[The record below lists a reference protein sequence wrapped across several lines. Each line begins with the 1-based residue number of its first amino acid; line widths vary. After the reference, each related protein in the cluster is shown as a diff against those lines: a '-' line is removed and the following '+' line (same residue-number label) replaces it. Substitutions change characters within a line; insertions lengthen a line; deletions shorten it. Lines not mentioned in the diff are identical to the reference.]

1 MLRNSKIKKII
12 ITFLLAIFFF
22 VEFVGFTFYPQPVY
36 AQLSVSVTTDMP
48 AQATQIKTTIINS
61 LTSVALG
68 GLVKAVS
75 SFMNKMA
82 RDAAMWVASAG
93 KGQSSLIF
101 GDNPA
106 EYFKKTA
113 LSASSGVIDD
123 YMNALSKTSGID
135 PKKIAAIGVSLRN
148 LRNDP
153 SKASSEGE
161 IERLIFALGY
171 ETLDFFGYTQN
182 LDENNAV
189 VSGSFLK
196 KVNSGGSMGA
206 FLQFDRG
213 VDKKVENETAG
224 AKAAR
229 SGDTGVKPVTSKI
242 SGYIK
247 TPASMIQEE
256 SKVLTAKNQG
266 ELSAQQIAG
275 IYGNATLKTIPAAM
289 MTFLST
295 LTSELLK
302 NIMTG
307 DWYDEAKKITAPS
320 ESSSNSFFSQFIIT
334 NKNKALS
341 SFNFLFTVPIRDIN
355 EYTTIIT
362 ELAECGDIRTVNNCV
377 IDEGFMNVL
386 NSAVSGDAL
395 TIREALLN
403 DQHRMNKPFI
413 SPMRRS
419 QTESKECAKEGYC
432 YYNMQKLR
440 KLRIVP
446 LGFEIAALLA
456 DPDNPE
462 EWTLQ
467 KVVDGFYDCGKDS
480 NNKPVRDENH
490 PFCHLIDPNWILKVP
505 SLRCEA
511 TVFGSTLSLETGNS
525 PVRNTECID
534 FSTKVSNSAPNYY
547 SYCTQEKNIWNIN
560 ANECKPQF
568 STCKKY
574 TNKSNNISATYLS
587 RTLDFGGCDESN
599 VGCRAFSTE
608 YDINSQ
614 TWQNS
619 NKVDVDKKI
628 LGRPG
633 TIYFNNKI
641 NVHSCDERDEGCNSF
656 YLADFSNDENNDSK
670 YFYNYDLEIYL
681 KKAPDYYGCYDKD
694 ISTIEIDYPKTKAE
708 LNQMTNKPKECDR
721 FSKICIE
728 DEVGC
733 REYSPVDDY
742 SGSPNIPGIIGGNVC
757 DERCVG
763 YETYRQMP
771 TDFAPTEFPL
781 YFIPSEGEQCNSN
794 NVGCDEFTNI
804 DELNKGGESLQY
816 YNHLR
821 RCELPTENNQK
832 TYYSWEGSSDK
843 GYILKVHNLLP
854 VNEETAGYI
863 ASLDFGS
870 EDLNI
875 KINQAFGEGSPV
887 YFDDYKEALEKNY
900 GLCNDNVYKQIID
913 GEIVDEES
921 EGCRA
926 LYNKEGQIY
935 YRILDLTVTVSNDC
949 QPLRKTDSLVEID
962 QYIKGKDQCE
972 FKKGVWE
979 NNNECKR
986 CYAGGEYREGLC
998 YYWTIPAESSS
1009 CPASANG
1016 CRAYKGNKSN
1026 NIETIISLNF
1036 EEGKDRER
1044 DNEEWDSSAKIS
1056 SEALHVGQHSLEIKK
1071 EASYKFGENR
1081 LEEGQWYQLSF
1092 WARGNTQKLTISLND
1107 NNNRII
1113 GNFTFDKISNSFK
1126 EVSVGTEWKYYK
1138 LGPIQLDG
1146 VKEEMSLVF
1155 ASSNIDNNIYY
1166 IDNLALTKL
1175 SDQTYLIKDSWK
1187 KNYDGIGIT
1196 DVPYVCDQNPDD
1208 AYPGE
1213 ALGCRAYKDITT
1225 PNLSDNTFYATG
1237 FEKLC
1242 REDAVGC
1249 TAMYDTYNNESEDIE
1264 VYNAECRLG
1273 ASYKDDDL
1281 PNTCRVIVKGKSYS
1295 CNLANGARKCLINEA
1310 ITLPAN
1316 FEFQNCYLVGKE
1328 KCIIKAPILGHNK
1341 YTVLAISDSTIII
1354 PADTPADSPLFLTYT
1369 RDSVCDSEKMGCQ
1382 KVAEEEK
1389 LIENGAKDV
1398 FDFPTDRYFLNQPN
1412 NYRDT
1417 LCSAETYG
1425 CNEFTNEDGGI
1436 EYFKDPTI
1444 LGNVLCS
1451 YYSSN
1456 VSNLQSGWY
1465 MDKVGRC
1472 KNNNETLCV
1481 NNKQCGENDSCD
1493 TAKKV
1498 PCYENYQDLNGTY
1511 GLWSN
1516 NSAGY
1521 RGFIGQCPEDQK
1533 NCVELKDPRDTSQFY
1548 PEGKPYYYIFDDKM
1562 KGLQNQC
1569 QGQVNLVDGCV
1580 LFDRTDR
1587 PTKLFN
1593 SEATYEKSSE
1603 YDSSQKTK
1611 YKTVLPVTTGN
1622 KDTNLILK
1630 VKRDRECSEWLYC
1643 RTSVD
1648 EIDENGKSY
1657 KICPDYGVCNQMDE
1671 NGVCKSEV
1679 SDFKFGQ
1686 QKNDILSIDAYTNR
1700 NVEWNDPEYVGY
1712 SLLNKKHIG
1721 TFSLDQSGDGKEF
1734 VLKNIDSDK
1743 TTEIKP
1749 ICKAYPEETSPFD
1762 PKLVTNEPE
1771 PEVLRDKNNPT
1782 ISPFIR
1788 YKREPFT
1795 LYAGANIC
1803 QTDDCGCDY
1812 IKVDYQGGAVTD
1824 YWPITKEFTIPP
1836 GICTGSGEGV
1846 GKPCMSNDDC
1856 SLNSQVC
1863 SLIET
1868 KNSYYGTKGF
1878 CLEYDKSR
1886 PLSIKSKD
1894 LNAYPCLTWLPFD
1907 VRTNNTDSYNTRL
1920 EAGYYPGLD
1929 TTKGNKGEVYCTE
1942 STQGYLFSSKNY
1954 IHNLV
1959 SENFNIISPI
1969 IIDNNYNIDNNYP
1982 CGYGAHKN
1990 CNAKWFYTNLQKM
2003 MWEEIGSTATVLF
2016 SRIPYHVF
2024 KAYEGSDVDS
2034 MPEDYANPWDSYWNI
2049 FKQGNSDQALEGFE
2063 NVQEPSEIDKITN
2076 YNFLLGEKKSILLD
2090 DIRSLYIS
2098 PVLFKKKNNKLFYG
2112 DDDGKNNE
2120 YDNDGWNSND
2130 HGFTLFKKLKIDV
2143 EGLKNVYE
2151 NKEKFAEIV
2160 KDDFNKYPDF
2170 SESNFIYTS
2179 NVYGTKLRDAILYPT
2194 AADGR
2199 GGGGVMH
2206 TYSFYGENK
2215 GDESI
2220 RVGVIIDVSDPKDY
2234 YKDENKSWD
2243 TPCLVDETLDK
2254 DGEGKN
2260 SVYNIVKTAIETKNP
2275 KVDFIRNQEGKYVV
2289 SNFVKNINTE
2299 DPIKDKYKEYAII
2312 MFKFDK
2318 NNAGNFYSTIVEHSN
2333 DLLLG
2338 GVFRKFERD
2347 HGYAAKFL
2355 YGLSMSVTADL
2366 KAKCTEFT
2374 TVHQD
2379 INSVSDSDNKQLNK
2393 AWTDKL
2399 WIEAQKNKQELVVDQ
2414 SKTVYNDFFKLYNLD
2429 KNGGNAYGVL
2439 PDMDSSD
2446 LNILEWGSTSI
2457 MNNLSIWDKMIKY
2470 YFVDPQYQSYPLT
2483 CRDPLI
2489 KDEKVNFFLKDYVD
2503 CFEIQKGRQPIY
2515 WFNKD
2520 YCNYCDSLL
2529 YGEDKGPYKDFVNNY
2544 KSNYLN
2550 IISAGSS
2557 IEFNGETVIKNLF
2570 AKAFKVVKRS
2580 DGDVYKYEVVENF
2593 DEAEKLS
2600 KDNNLL
2606 APQIYSLNVERCGQ
2620 VGSNDCVAYKPNDF
2634 TINDVGYNEAACINP
2649 GTCEKDPIVGIGSY
2663 TAKAKFFVF
2672 ADTNKMPIKSI
2683 KINWGDGK
2691 GIYNDGMVGFYPNQ
2705 KPFCQVQTHCLVEQ
2719 KDTQLTCKTDTDCAN
2734 LGTGATCGNTKLGRI
2749 SFGDSDRACKE
2760 GYKTVTYHYTCQS
2773 SDPNAKN
2780 WDEIQGSLNTLE
2792 KAALAAK
2799 GYTSSTNAK
2808 YCVYKPKIQV
2818 KDNWGWCNGSCKSN
2832 STDGNLGC
2840 YESECSNSN
2849 ADSWTT
2855 YPGKIIIVAK

>member
-93 KGQSSLIF
+93 KGQRSLIF

-148 LRNDP
+148 LSNDP

-206 FLQFDRG
+206 LLQINRT
-213 VDKKVENETAG
+213 VDKNVENATEG
-224 AKAAR
+224 AKADR

-242 SGYIK
+242 SGHIK

-1249 TAMYDTYNNESEDIE
+1249 TAMYDTYNNESGDIE

-1354 PADTPADSPLFLTYT
+1354 PADTPEDSPLFLTYT
-1369 RDSVCDSEKMGCQ
+1369 KNSVCNSEKMGCQ

-1533 NCVELKDPRDTSQFY
+1533 NCVELKDPQDTSQFY
-1548 PEGKPYYYIFDDKM
+1548 PEGKSYYYIFDDKM
-1562 KGLQNQC
+1562 KDLQSQC

-1593 SEATYEKSSE
+1593 SNATYDKSSE
-1603 YDSSQKTK
+1603 YDLSQKTK
-1611 YKTVLPVTTGN
+1611 YKTVLPVTTGE

-1686 QKNDILSIDAYTNR
+1686 KNEILDIETYINR
-1700 NVEWNDPEYVGY
+1700 NVEWNYPEYVGY

-1721 TFSLDQSGDGKEF
+1721 TFSLDQSEDGKEF
-1734 VLKNIDSDK
+1734 VLKNIDRDY
-1743 TTEIKP
+1743 TTEIRP

-1771 PEVLRDKNNPT
+1771 PEVLGDKNNPT

-2024 KAYEGSDVDS
+2024 KAYEGSDVGK
-2034 MPEDYANPWDSYWNI
+2034 MPEDYANPWDDYWNI
-2049 FKQGNSDQALEGFE
+2049 FKQQGNSDQALEGFE
-2063 NVQEPSEIDKITN
+2063 NVQEPSEKDRITN

-2160 KDDFNKYPDF
+2160 KGDFNKYPDF

-2179 NVYGTKLRDAILYPT
+2179 NVYGTEEGDAMLYPT
-2194 AADGR
+2194 VTDGR

-2215 GDESI
+2215 EDNSI

-2234 YKDENKSWD
+2234 YSDENKSWD

-2254 DGEGKN
+2254 DGESKN

-2275 KVDFIRNQEGKYVV
+2275 KVDFFSNQEGKYVV

-2338 GVFRKFERD
+2338 GVFREFKRN

-2580 DGDVYKYEVVENF
+2580 DGDVYKYEVV
-2593 DEAEKLS
+2593 DDWDDAYLLS
-2600 KDNNLL
+2600 TKNNLL

-2634 TINDVGYNEAACINP
+2634 TINNVGWDQYGNKE
-2649 GTCEKDPIVGIGSY
+2649 PIVAIGSY
-2663 TAKAKFFVF
+2663 SAQVKFFVF
-2672 ADTNKMPIKSI
+2672 ADENKMPIKSI
-2683 KINWGDGK
+2683 KIDWDNDKK
-2691 GIYNDGMVGFYPNQ
+2691 GEKSIYNDEIGGFYANR
-2705 KPFCQVQTHCLVEQ
+2705 KPYCEVRNHCFVGDE
-2719 KDTQLTCKTDTDCAN
+2719 DTQLTCKTNEDCAGISSEAICKDN
-2734 LGTGATCGNTKLGRI
+2734 EKGRL
-2749 SFGDSDRACKE
+2749 SFGDSARACINNF
-2760 GYKTVTYHYTCQS
+2760 YSVTYNYVC
-2773 SDPNAKN
+2773 NAN
-2780 WDEIQGSLNTLE
+2780 SE
-2792 KAALAAK
+2792 KAKSWDGIKNSLTNEEKAVLGAK
-2799 GYTSSTNAK
+2799 GYNENNKKAE
-2808 YCVYKPKIQV
+2808 YCIFKPKIQV
-2818 KDNWGWCNGSCKSN
+2818 RDNWGWCNGNCDQN
-2832 STDGNLGC
+2832 YNGC
-2840 YESECSNSN
+2840 YEKNNRCSNDK
-2849 ADSWTT
+2849 AWTP
-2855 YPGKIIIVAK
+2855 YPGKIIVVAK